1 MAIVLFRF
9 TLKLTAPAPAP
20 APASLMCDETICR
33 PILQIPEGSVAPL
46 CMMEIEQMERVTRP
60 SYTITS
66 SNTLK
71 LAHFSVAAIVVIP
84 RTFGVLSK

>member
-20 APASLMCDETICR
+20 ASFMCDETICR

-60 SYTITS
+60 SYTNTS

-71 LAHFSVAAIVVIP
+71 LAHFSVAAIVGIP
-84 RTFGVLSK
+84 QTFGVLSK